1 MYGEHVRLLYRD
13 IDDCMTFDF
22 VFFDL
27 GLRTE
32 SWRIYII
39 KNIDYGNRP
48 SDGPSTPR
56 LKDEDETYEYICW
69 DGELMSLEDAKQ
81 VAAVWADCTSRYIR
95 GLRSFDSYVSRLT
108 GS

>member
-39 KNIDYGNRP
+39 KNIDYGTRP
-48 SDGPSTPR
+48 SDGHSTHR

-81 VAAVWADCTSRYIR
+81 VAADWADCTSRYIR